1 MEKQSVTEDA
11 VPPEFRSGVCLYRL
25 GRGNYYYTISELTG
39 LGVSTVCEVVIEVS
53 QAIVENLWD
62 NEVASHFP
70 QNANE
75 LRRKMEEMDEEW
87 QFTCAFVCH

>member
-1 MEKQSVTEDA
+1 M
-11 VPPEFRSGVCLYRL
+11 YRL
-25 GRGNYYYTISELTG
+25 GRGDYYYTISELTG

-53 QAIVENLWD
+53 QAIVENLWES
-62 NEVASHFP
+62 EVASQFP

-87 QFTCAFVCH
+87 QFTMRCHSRQYSAQCYFTKW